1 MEIEIK
7 RGLDIPIAGQPVQA
21 IKPGP
26 PIKAVAILGDDYVG
40 MRPTMLV
47 AVGDRVALGQPV
59 FSDKKNEGVIYTA
72 PGCGVVKGINRGEK
86 RRFLSL
92 EIELDGDEQ
101 VTFGAT
107 NDVGSLDREAVQKKL
122 VDSGLWTSLRKRPFD
137 RVPELDGT
145 PHSVFVTATDSN
157 PLAADPELIIAENKD
172 RFVAGVAAVSKLTS
186 GKTYV
191 CTRGDSRAPGSDLP
205 NVQFVQF
212 RGPHPSG
219 LAGTHIHFLDPVG
232 PNKTVWY
239 LNYQDVIAIGH
250 LFLTG
255 ELMTERVVALG
266 GPRVADPTL
275 YRTRLG
281 ACIDELVEG
290 RIERAHTRVISGSI
304 LCGHRATPPVNY
316 LGRYHLQ
323 VAALEEGDKRE
334 FLGWQ
339 KPGFDKFSVTNIYA
353 GSLMHGKKFAFTTS
367 LNGSHRAMV
376 PVETYERV
384 MPLDILPTQL
394 LRSLIV
400 RDTEEAQLLG
410 CLELAEEDV
419 GLCTFVCP
427 GKYDYASILRD
438 NLTRIEKEG

>member
-26 PIKAVAILGDDYVG
+26 PIKTVAILGDDYVG

-290 RIERAHTRVISGSI
+290 RIEREHTRVISGSV

>member
-26 PIKAVAILGDDYVG
+26 PIKTVALLGDDYVG

-47 AVGDRVALGQPV
+47 AVGDRVRLGQPV
-59 FSDKKNEGVIYTA
+59 FADKKTEGVIYTA
-72 PGCGVVKGINRGEK
+72 PGCGVVKGINRGPK
-86 RRFLSL
+86 RRFLSM
-92 EIELDGDEQ
+92 EFELDGDDQ

-122 VDSGLWTSLRKRPFD
+122 VDSGMWTALRKRPFD

-145 PHSVFVTATDSN
+145 PHSIFVTATDSN

-172 RFVAGVAAVSKLTS
+172 RFVAGVAAVSKLTT

-205 NVQFVQF
+205 NVEFVQF

-266 GPRVADPTL
+266 GPRVKDPTL
-275 YRTRLG
+275 YRTRVG

-290 RIERAHTRVISGSI
+290 RVEREHTRVISGSV
-304 LCGHRATPPVNY
+304 LCGHRAAPPVNY

-323 VAALEEGDKRE
+323 VSAIEEGDKRE

-353 GSLMHGKKFAFTTS
+353 GSLMHGKKFALTTS

-419 GLCTFVCP
+419 ALCTFVCP